1 MTVITTMNLDDM
13 NNSNQLNLDWITEC
27 LSGLSSLPTSE
38 TVEHDKRKN
47 NLGRDNYYS
56 KNNSLEIEEKTGD
69 YFIKYFRHQLTD
81 CLDSLYSIN
90 SYQLEALEIIYHLEN
105 PVEIFDYLHDKDD
118 LVTFLLKA
126 AKKINEFFADSVEMT
141 LVKKSD
147 PEIECNHYLTVYINT
162 SDLSV
167 AEAIAKFKKFKYE
180 WYFEYSD
187 NFDGEIVFHVT

>member
-105 PVEIFDYLHDKDD
+105 PVEKTTPGKVIAFLKRIIITTLLHW
-118 LVTFLLKA
+118 
-126 AKKINEFFADSVEMT
+126 
-141 LVKKSD
+141 
-147 PEIECNHYLTVYINT
+147 
-162 SDLSV
+162 
-167 AEAIAKFKKFKYE
+167 KKFAFNQK
-180 WYFEYSD
+180 
-187 NFDGEIVFHVT
+187 N